1 MGSDIAQGSSYRI
14 ARNTIAL
21 YIRMLTSMLV
31 SLYTSRV
38 VLSALGV
45 DDYGIYNVVTGFVLA
60 FGFLNSAMNVS
71 VQRFLTVEFEKHD
84 PQRLNHIFSLSLV
97 MHVVIAIIMV
107 VVTETVGLY
116 FLENRMVIPPD
127 RIGAARWVFQFS
139 VVSLFFS
146 ILNVP
151 YRALMV
157 TYEHMGS
164 FAVIS
169 LFEVFAKLLVAFA
182 LPYVKVDRLLIYGLM
197 LAVVSVVLQIIYVVV
212 CKARYKEATFHR
224 FTWDRTLLKDMCG
237 FAGWNLIGVFAGI
250 AQNQGVNVVLNI
262 FGGPAVNAA
271 RAISFQVGGAANQL
285 VTNFQLA
292 VTPPLMK
299 QYASRTG
306 SAEALIFS
314 SSKISFILIMF
325 VIIPVYVMCPEILS
339 LWLETVPDHAVA
351 FTRIVLLDSLIG
363 SLAGPLHTLFQA
375 TGKISRYQMVIS
387 GILLL
392 NLPLAYIMLRNGC
405 SYNSVFVL
413 AVILTFVT
421 LICRLVMIRKYVNVN
436 LMNFTLKVIV
446 PCTLLAG
453 AVYAITYGV
462 TALGNGTSSDIVI
475 VIAVSATSIVAFAWL
490 FAMTDD
496 ERALVKSILR
506 SRR

>member
-1 MGSDIAQGSSYRI
+1 MGSVNTQGSGYRI
-14 ARNTIAL
+14 ARNTLAL
-21 YIRMLTSMLV
+21 YLRMLISMLV

-45 DDYGIYNVVTGFVLA
+45 EDYGIYNVVTGFVLA
-60 FGFLNSAMNVS
+60 FGFLNSAMHVS
-71 VQRFLTVEFEKHD
+71 VQRFLTMEFEKHD
-84 PQRLNHIFSLSLV
+84 FRRLNHIFSLSLV
-97 MHVVIAIIMV
+97 LHVAIALTMVVI
-107 VVTETVGLY
+107 TETVGLY

-127 RIGAARWVFQFS
+127 RMNAARWVFHFS

-151 YRALMV
+151 YRALII

-169 LFEVFAKLLVAFA
+169 LFEVFAKLGIALV
-182 LPYVKVDRLLIYGLM
+182 LPFMKTDRLLIYGLM
-197 LAVVSVVLQIIYVVV
+197 LAAVSVVLQIIYIAV
-212 CKARYKEATFHR
+212 CKIRYQEASFHKYV
-224 FTWDRTLLKDMCG
+224 WDRLLLKDMCS

-262 FGGPAVNAA
+262 FGGPVVNAA

-299 QYASRTG
+299 QYANRDG

-314 SSKISFILIMF
+314 SSKISCILIMF
-325 VIIPVYVMCPEILS
+325 VIVPVYVMCPEILS
-339 LWLETVPDHAVA
+339 LWLETVPEHAVA
-351 FTRIVLLDSLIG
+351 FTRIVLLDSLVG

-392 NLPLAYIMLRNGC
+392 NLPLAYIMLHYGC
-405 SYNSVFVL
+405 SYDSVFAL
-413 AVILTFVT
+413 AVVLTFVT
-421 LICRLVMIRKYVNVN
+421 LICRLVMIRKYADVNVR
-436 LMNFTLKVIV
+436 NFTLKVII
-446 PCTLLAG
+446 PCTLLA
-453 AVYAITYGV
+453 AVVYAITCGAA
-462 TALGNGTSSDIVI
+462 ALGDRSLADVFIVTS
-475 VIAVSATSIVAFAWL
+475 VSAMSIVVFAWI
-490 FAMTDD
+490 FALTGD
-496 ERALVKSILR
+496 EKALVKSILR
-506 SRR
+506 RR